1 MNTNE
6 KRLDQIKNQLL
17 ELYRQLPDQFA
28 LENVKL
34 SFKKTLQAINEVQTK
49 RQKRYR
55 QNLEYET
62 QNRMGFQSVEAAQK
76 ALEIL
81 DGMLANEQK
90 NIDQA
95 QQKPEQLSFNDGLL
109 NG

>member
-6 KRLDQIKNQLL
+6 KKLDYIKNQLV

-28 LENVKL
+28 LENVKTN
-34 SFKKTLQAINEVQTK
+34 FKKTLNSINEVQNKRHK
-49 RQKRYR
+49 RQQ
-55 QNLEYET
+55 QNLANET
-62 QNRMGFQSVEAAQK
+62 QKAMGFLSLEAAQK

-81 DGMLANEQK
+81 DSMMANEQK
-90 NIDQA
+90 NIEQA
-95 QQKPEQLSFNDGLL
+95 QQKPQQSPSNDELL